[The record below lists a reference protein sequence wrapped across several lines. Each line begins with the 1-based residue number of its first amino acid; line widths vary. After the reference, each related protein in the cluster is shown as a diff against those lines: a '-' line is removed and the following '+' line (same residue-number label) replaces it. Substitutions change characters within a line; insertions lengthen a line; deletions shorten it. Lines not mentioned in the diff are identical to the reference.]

1 MEKKRHRHAR
11 SSGRSQ
17 TGEGDVSCEALTLV
31 FGLLGKRWTGVL
43 VGVLLRG
50 PARFSALAREVT
62 GVSER
67 MLSER
72 LTELGE
78 AGLVER
84 QVDHGPPVSVRYQLT
99 ATGEALRPAIQE
111 LQDWA
116 AEHLGGDTAP
126 TSTARR
132 KESEVAPA
140 AEDVAAPRL

>member
-1 MEKKRHRHAR
+1 MEQKRTWRAR
-11 SSGRSQ
+11 SSGQSAG
-17 TGEGDVSCEALTLV
+17 GEGEVSCEALTLV

-72 LTELGE
+72 LAELGE

-84 QVDHGPPVSVRYQLT
+84 RVDEGPPVSVRYELT
-99 ATGEALRPAIQE
+99 ATGEALRPALNE
-111 LQDWA
+111 LQRWA
-116 AEHLGGDTAP
+116 AEHLGGEAESGSSAP
-126 TSTARR
+126 TD
-132 KESEVAPA
+132 EPVEGPPDDGA
-140 AEDVAAPRL
+140 ATPER